1 MVSKADGQRRS
12 TCPINAALEVLGD
25 RWSLLIVRDM
35 LFAGSDTY
43 MDFLSAEEGIATNIL
58 ANRLARLEAAGIV
71 TSRADVADRR
81 RSIYSLTAK
90 GLALAPAVLEL
101 GRWGVEHEG
110 GQSNANVE
118 GYAADRDGFLEGL
131 RAAANARP

>member
-1 MVSKADGQRRS
+1 MARKTDGQRRS

-35 LFAGSDTY
+35 LFAGSETY
-43 MDFLSAEEGIATNIL
+43 MDFLSADEGIATNIL

-71 TSRADVADRR
+71 TSRVDPEDRR

-90 GLALAPAVLEL
+90 GFNLAPAILEL
-101 GRWGVEHEG
+101 GRWGVEYEG
-110 GQSNANVE
+110 GLTNANVE
-118 GYAADRDGFLEGL
+118 GYVADREAFLAGL
-131 RAAANARP
+131 RAGANARP